1 MNDSERVAAEM
12 RVLTIIGA
20 SLMGGVA
27 TLTGIVWYLLTFGG
41 FVTFDLPR
49 VASQAALGVF
59 LLSLPLAPLLR
70 GKVDPPDPD
79 GSPAEIAGRYR
90 AGAIVA
96 FAVREGAGLIG
107 ILASLLVGAPNWVL
121 GYGGATLLVM
131 AFGWPSAAELR
142 ARLRPV
148 GTTGP
153 GMTP

>member
-20 SLMGGVA
+20 SLMVGVA
-27 TLTGIVWYLLTFGG
+27 TLSGIIWYLLTFGG
-41 FVTFDLPR
+41 FATLDLPR
-49 VASQAALGVF
+49 VAPQAALGVF

-70 GKVDPPDPD
+70 GKVDPPEAD

-90 AGAIVA
+90 AGVIVA

-131 AFGWPSAAELR
+131 ALGWPRAAELR
-142 ARLRPV
+142 ARFRRV
-148 GTTGP
+148 GTPEP